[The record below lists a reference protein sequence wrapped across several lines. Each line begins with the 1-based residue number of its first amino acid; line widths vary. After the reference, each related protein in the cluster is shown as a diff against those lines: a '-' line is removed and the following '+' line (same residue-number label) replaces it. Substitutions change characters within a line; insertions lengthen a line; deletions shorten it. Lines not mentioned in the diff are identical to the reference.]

1 MAYSHYLRALL
12 AKSRLPHRTEE
23 VEGMLRHLEQRD
35 PEEPA
40 KFRTVLPREMLR
52 RLVEIEAEPIG
63 VEPEEG
69 DAPGNRFPGAEVG
82 GAS

>member
-12 AKSRLPHRTEE
+12 AKSRRPHRAEE

-52 RLVEIEAEPIG
+52 RLVEIEAEPEG
-63 VEPEEG
+63 VE
-69 DAPGNRFPGAEVG
+69 APGNRFPGAEVG
-82 GAS
+82 GVP